1 MPYIE
6 KIGRQAVKD
15 QLYQWYDVTKDP
27 RVDGFNGWGC
37 KQKLYEIKFY
47 LDELI
52 KQCPT
57 YAGEDEWLEEQ
68 AMLKIQKILEG
79 KTTP

>member
-52 KQCPT
+52 KKCPT